1 METVTRNSSRKTK
14 KAKPVVDVPKSAGDE
29 GRIGAFIDKNRTA
42 VTKFMESQFDGVGKK
57 EVDEVLRECAE
68 CSVLTRSPKQ
78 GGCWEEDTQI
88 IEDALKICQPVKL
101 AAVPDDD
108 LEEEE
113 PEEEVDEVDDVEDED
128 DEEPED
134 EESEDEEIEDLD
146 LEEDEIEEPVVG
158 DEEEVEEDVSD
169 EDEEQS
175 NPVVASQEA
184 PLKKP
189 TKEAK
194 SKSGTKTTKAK
205 ATKKTQSKED
215 KTVKASKKAQ
225 PSKAQTKAMKS
236 HEILTTTRFSA
247 DSLKDLKGL
256 DLWLGTARLL
266 KIEGKIFCQVQ
277 DMPEVIGHLYDVHN
291 GKAKLEE
298 SGFTGK
304 GEKSYKKRRLTNILG
319 AIKAH
324 LGIT

>member
-29 GRIGAFIDKNRTA
+29 GRIGAFIEKNRAA
-42 VTKFMESQFDGVGKK
+42 VTKFMEAQFDGVGKK

-88 IEDALKICQPVKL
+88 IEDALKICQTVKL

-113 PEEEVDEVDDVEDED
+113 EPEEIEEVDDGED
-128 DEEPED
+128 DEESED
-134 EESEDEEIEDLD
+134 EDESEDEEIEDLD
-146 LEEDEIEEPVVG
+146 LEEDEIEEPVE
-158 DEEEVEEDVSD
+158 DEEEPEEEDVSD
-169 EDEEQS
+169 DDESDEE
-175 NPVVASQEA
+175 PVVASQPE
-184 PLKKP
+184 PRKKP
-189 TKEAK
+189 TKEATK
-194 SKSGTKTTKAK
+194 AKGTKTQKAK
-205 ATKKTQSKED
+205 ATKTTQAKED
-215 KTVKASKKAQ
+215 KTTKASKKAQ

-298 SGFTGK
+298 TGFTGK
-304 GEKSYKKRRLTNILG
+304 GEKSYKKRRLMNILG

-324 LGIT
+324 LGLT